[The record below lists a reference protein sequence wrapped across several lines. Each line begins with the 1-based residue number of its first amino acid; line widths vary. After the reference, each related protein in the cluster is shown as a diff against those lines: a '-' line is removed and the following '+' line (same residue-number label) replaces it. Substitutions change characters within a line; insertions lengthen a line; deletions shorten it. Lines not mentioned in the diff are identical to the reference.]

1 MEVTVTEL
9 RAHLRQWLAAARR
22 GENVVITERGVP
34 VAKLVRIDEQDV
46 IDRLT
51 REGVL
56 SPAKG
61 PKRKARMP
69 TITPTPG
76 PPISDLVSEMRR

>member
-1 MEVTVTEL
+1 MTEL
-9 RAHLRQWLAAARR
+9 RAHLREWLTAARR

-46 IDRLT
+46 IERLT

-56 SPAKG
+56 SPAKR
-61 PKRKARMP
+61 PKRKARRS
-69 TITPTPG
+69 TIKVKPG
-76 PPISDLVSEMRR
+76 PPISDLISEMRR

>member
-1 MEVTVTEL
+1 MTEL
-9 RAHLRQWLAAARR
+9 RAHLREWLAAARR

-56 SPAKG
+56 SPARA
-61 PKRKARMP
+61 PKRKARRS
-69 TITPTPG
+69 TIKVTPG
-76 PPISDLVSEMRR
+76 PPISDLISEMRR

>member
-1 MEVTVTEL
+1 MTEL
-9 RAHLRQWLAAARR
+9 RAHLREWLAAARR

-56 SPAKG
+56 SPAKR

-69 TITPTPG
+69 TIRLTDG
-76 PPISDLVSEMRR
+76 PPLSDIINEMRR